1 MNKFIIV
8 KHNHKHTKKALK
20 YTTWW
25 CINNDCNACGS
36 KLPNNCFII
45 QSSTGYLKVNKNLF
59 IVCSKRCINM
69 CIFQNI

>member
-36 KLPNNCFII
+36 KLPNNCFIM
-45 QSSTGYLKVNKNLF
+45 QNGYGDNQKF
-59 IVCSKRCINM
+59 YIVCSKRCINM